1 MSDPIRL
8 LSSETSDFEKELL
21 RSWNTEQP
29 SDAARDRALAI
40 VGAGA
45 VGGAAAAAAK
55 AGGSVAPKAGVA
67 GATALAKWLAVGAIG
82 VVTASAAV
90 AYVRHVGRDSHSVT
104 AGAAHDVAS
113 ERSPAVSVPVNGSA
127 PAETA
132 PRASEHAATTAATPA
147 ESPART
153 APPPRRGA
161 GTEKL
166 AHPGDPAL
174 GEQVSALDRARRAL
188 SDGDPAA
195 ALRELDEDEARF
207 PRGALAEE
215 AEVLRVESLLAA
227 GDRAAA
233 ARTGARFLAAHPA
246 SPHSARV
253 RTLLGQ
259 APGP

>member
-1 MSDPIRL
+1 MSDPMRL
-8 LSSETSDFEKELL
+8 LSGETSDFEKELL
-21 RSWNTEQP
+21 RSWNAEQP
-29 SDAARDRALAI
+29 SDAARERVLAI

-45 VGGAAAAAAK
+45 VGGAAAAATK
-55 AGGSVAPKAGVA
+55 VGGSIAPKAAVA
-67 GATALAKWLAVGAIG
+67 GATALAKWLAIGTIG
-82 VVTASAAV
+82 VVTASATV
-90 AYVRHVGRDSHSVT
+90 AYVRHVHRTSHSVT
-104 AGAAHDVAS
+104 TGAAHDVES
-113 ERSPAVSVPVNGSA
+113 ERSHPPVSGPGA
-127 PAETA
+127 TETT
-132 PRASEHAATTAATPA
+132 PRANEPAATTAATAP
-147 ESPART
+147 ESPARS
-153 APPPRRGA
+153 AAPPRRGA
-161 GTEKL
+161 GTEKS

-233 ARTGARFLAAHPA
+233 ARAGARFLAAHPA

-253 RTLLGQ
+253 HALLGQ